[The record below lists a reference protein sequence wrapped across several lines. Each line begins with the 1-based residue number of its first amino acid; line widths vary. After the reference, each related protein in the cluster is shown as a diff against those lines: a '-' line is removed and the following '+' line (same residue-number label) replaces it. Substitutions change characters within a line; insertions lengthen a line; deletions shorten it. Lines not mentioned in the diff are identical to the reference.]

1 MTRSTIVFL
10 LVLVLASLEVQAKS
24 GIPASCSGSVNDLPD
39 APLKYT
45 PMLEVGKEW
54 RYTQRDYVVYR
65 PQRPDRSSVLRVVDK
80 VEFEGKELFHVQSFW
95 DEEGEP
101 DDIRDEYLWEDVENR
116 RIMWLVN
123 FDKPDARFDMCLWD
137 FNDLKAGEQSMQL
150 FYLSPSTVSECD
162 YEALDGIHKD
172 LRSEKITICW

>member
-24 GIPASCSGSVNDLPD
+24 GIPASCSGS

-123 FDKPDARFDMCLWD
+123 FDKPDALFDLCLWD

-162 YEALDGIHKD
+162 YEALDGIHKA